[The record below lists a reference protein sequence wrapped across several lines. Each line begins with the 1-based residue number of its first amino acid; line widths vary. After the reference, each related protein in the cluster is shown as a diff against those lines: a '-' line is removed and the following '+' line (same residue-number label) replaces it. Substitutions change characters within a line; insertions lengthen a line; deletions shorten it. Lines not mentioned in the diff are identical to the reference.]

1 MCQSLS
7 RPNGSPKKSVRAQP
21 HSLRRLLFCYGAFAL
36 GLAFSFPSPAQS
48 IETKSDSGNV
58 AYFAGG
64 CFWCTQEI
72 FRQAPGVTSVVSGYM
87 SGAETVEVAF
97 DPAKTSY
104 EKLLTIFWRAHDPTE
119 VDRQGPDAGRQ
130 YRSAIFYTNDQQREM
145 AQRSKKQL
153 QATHTYPKPIATEIT
168 RAGSFNRADEHHQ
181 NFCRKNPNNSYI
193 QQTLVPKLKKLGL
206 KLP

>member
-1 MCQSLS
+1 MSQPS
-7 RPNGSPKKSVRAQP
+7 PKENGSAEKSARPQP
-21 HSLRRLLFCYGAFAL
+21 YSPRRLLFCYGAFAL
-36 GLAFSFPSPAQS
+36 SLALSCPLLAQN
-48 IETKSDSGNV
+48 IETKSDSAEV

-87 SGAETVEVAF
+87 SGAETIEVAF

-119 VDRQGPDAGRQ
+119 IDRQGPDTGKQ
-130 YRSAIFYTNDQQREM
+130 YRSAIFYINDQQRET

-153 QATHTYPKPIATEIT
+153 QATHAYPKPIATEIT
-168 RAGSFNRADEHHQ
+168 RAGGFNRADEHHQ
-181 NFCRKNPNNSYI
+181 NFCRKNPNNPYV